1 MYTAKGT
8 VPAEQYILFNT
19 IHHDIDHGYQPGL
32 FNCNTIVQCSYQLS
46 LSVVYY
52 SILQYITVISWQ
64 YSISVDPVCIY
75 TIAVLHIIY
84 NIYTMAVLHCSI
96 VLQLKIITLAGSCD
110 VLHYIIVYYVHY
122 IIVYYY
128 SDTLF
133 EYIVYRYCMA
143 SLHCLSMVSLYF
155 MAILH
160 CSKPTKTADHP
171 TDIQQILSLSPCV
184 LQPILSI

>member
-1 MYTAKGT
+1 
-8 VPAEQYILFNT
+8 
-19 IHHDIDHGYQPGL
+19 
-32 FNCNTIVQCSYQLS
+32 
-46 LSVVYY
+46 
-52 SILQYITVISWQ
+52 
-64 YSISVDPVCIY
+64 
-75 TIAVLHIIY
+75 
-84 NIYTMAVLHCSI
+84 MAVLHCSI

-171 TDIQQILSLSPCV
+171 IRYPTNLIPFAMRPTTHFIHITPTTIPKSHTTCHHRNIDKPWKSHTKGNCHWK
-184 LQPILSI
+184 